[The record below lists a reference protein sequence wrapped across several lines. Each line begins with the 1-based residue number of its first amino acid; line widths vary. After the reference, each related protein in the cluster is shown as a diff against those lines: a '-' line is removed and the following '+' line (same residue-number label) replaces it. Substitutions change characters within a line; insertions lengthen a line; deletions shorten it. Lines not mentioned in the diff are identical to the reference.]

1 MDKHIEGLING
12 QFEYERGMLEFS
24 EQRIE
29 CTLRPGEMLEG
40 SFTVFGPEDKPVEGF
55 VSSTEIRMEVLTPA
69 FSGGQDVIGYR
80 FRAEGLVSGDVIK
93 GDFRII
99 SNRGEYM
106 LPFVVTVELEH
117 VESTMGEIRNLF
129 HFANLAKT
137 DWNEAMNLF
146 YHEDFILLLSGH
158 DAQYRSVYR
167 GLVGAPVSG
176 QSMEEFLIA
185 IKKKKSISYLPDRTE
200 ILLENPDSVN
210 EETLTLSRNGWGYT
224 ELDVRADGDFILLS
238 KERIDEEDFIGNT
251 CRFRFRIEP
260 KKLHAGNNLGSV
272 TFSNAYFRLRVP
284 VTVRVILPGAP
295 RENYLQKKRLT
306 LDLIR
311 LYSMFRLRRIPA
323 QKWLSEAGELT
334 SKMRALDPEDPVPAL
349 YQAHYLITA
358 NRADEGARLLR
369 EQREFSLKQSDTDA
383 VHCYYLYLTTLLDAS
398 DEEITQVQRRIRSA
412 YFGNPTD
419 WRIAWLM
426 QFVSEEY
433 AGSVSAK
440 WDLFKEQYARG
451 ARSRIIYIEALL
463 LCASHP
469 ATLMRLDDF
478 EVAMLRMAVR
488 EKLLPAQLI
497 ERIVYLARGS
507 KRYSVDV
514 FRALCACYEMKSQDE
529 TLTEICSMLI
539 KGARTDAEAHE
550 WYERGIKASLR
561 LTRLYEYF
569 MMSVGADEQGAPAS
583 RIPRSVLMYFSHG
596 SDLDFN
602 TNALL
607 YRYIC
612 EHRDEAGDFYE
623 MYEPRMKEFCAR
635 QISQGRIDETLAFLY
650 RRFLDESMVNAENA
664 HTVLKVLH
672 TSRIRVEHEDITEI
686 VLIYDK
692 LLKERT
698 YPVRDGVAYVPLY
711 GSEYVVL
718 LADKSHRRYAEGLTF
733 DTDKLMLAGRLVQLV
748 SPYITG
754 GEEYVD
760 LFLCEQG
767 SVYSINMEN
776 VAGYRLLSVSPAL
789 EMDCRSEIRQH
800 LIRFYHDNDFTR
812 QLAEAL
818 QEEDPSEMSVQRRN
832 EVLEMMVLFDN
843 ADRALRWMKRF
854 GTYGIDPKIIMRM
867 CARLN
872 DREAYHGDEA
882 VISIIFHTFRR
893 GRYDNTV
900 LEFLVREFSGTVREM
915 RDLWKAAVSFG
926 VEAGPLPE
934 RIIDRM
940 LYSGAYVGERI
951 DIFRAYVQQGAK
963 NEIETAFLAQCAYD
977 HFVRESVTNEFVYR
991 RIGRMLAAGTPLPDV
1006 CGMDYL
1012 KYFAGRRTGEFD
1024 MEVAEGILK
1033 KLVAADIYFPFFS
1046 EYTDI
1051 LPKAGRFSERV
1062 ILHYRTR
1069 PHRRVTAHY
1078 MLHREDGEEDKKAYT
1093 TKRMVEM
1100 YDSIY
1105 VLSFMLFF
1113 GEELQY
1119 YITESSEDE
1128 ATDGPEEQLTESGML
1143 SRSDI
1148 RHLQQNGGRFSM
1160 INDLCVAEA
1169 LKDYETFD
1177 RLIGEYEHVGF
1188 LTEQLFRM
1196 REEE

>member
-1 MDKHIEGLING
+1 MEKHIERLIDG

-29 CTLRPGEMLEG
+29 CTLRPGDMIEG
-40 SFTVFGPEDKPVEGF
+40 SFTVFGPEDRPVEGF
-55 VSSTEIRMEVLTPA
+55 VSSTEIRMEVLTPS
-69 FSGGQDVIGYR
+69 FSGAQDVIGYR
-80 FRAEGLVSGDVIK
+80 FRAEGLSSGDVIK

-167 GLVGAPVSG
+167 GLKGAPRSA

-185 IKKKKSISYLPDRTE
+185 IKKKKSVTYLPDKAE

-224 ELDVRADGDFILLS
+224 ELEVSADGDFLQLS
-238 KERIDEEDFIGNT
+238 KDRIDEEDFIGNS
-251 CRFRFRIEP
+251 CRYRFRIDP
-260 KKLHAGNNLGSV
+260 GGLHAGNNFGSV
-272 TFSNAYFRLRVP
+272 TFSNAYFYLRVP
-284 VTVRVILPGAP
+284 VTVRMIVTPSS
-295 RENYLQKKRLT
+295 RENYLQMKRLT

-323 QKWLSEAGELT
+323 QRWLQEAGEIT

-358 NRADEGARLLR
+358 NRAGEGARLLS
-369 EQREFSLKQSDTDA
+369 EQREFSLKKDGSEA
-383 VHCYYLYLTTLLDAS
+383 VYCYYLYLTTLLDVT
-398 DEEITQVQRRIRSA
+398 DEEIAQVQRQIRSA
-412 YFGNPTD
+412 WYGNPED

-426 QFVSEEY
+426 QFVSDEY
-433 AGSVSAK
+433 TTSVSAK
-440 WDLFKEQYARG
+440 WELFKEQYARG

-478 EVAMLRMAVR
+478 EIAMLRMAVR

-507 KRYSVDV
+507 KRYDEAV
-514 FRALCACYEMKSQDE
+514 FHALTACYEMKPQDE
-529 TLTEICSMLI
+529 TLTEICAMLI

-550 WYERGIKASLR
+550 WYDRGVRASLR

-569 MMSVGADEQGAPAS
+569 MMSVGTDEQGAAAS
-583 RIPRSVLMYFSHG
+583 EIPRAVLMYFSHG
-596 SDLDFN
+596 SDLDYKS
-602 TNALL
+602 NALL

-612 EHRDEAGDFYE
+612 EHRDAGGELYE
-623 MYEPRMKEFCAR
+623 MYEQRIRDFCAR
-635 QISQGRIDETLAFLY
+635 QIAQGRIDETLAFLY
-650 RRFLDESMVNAENA
+650 RKFLDESMVTAENA
-664 HTVLKVLH
+664 HTVLRVLH
-672 TSRIRVEHEDITEI
+672 TSRIRVGHEGIKEI

-692 LLKERT
+692 LLHERT
-698 YPVRDGVAYVPLY
+698 YPVTNGVAYVPLY
-711 GSEYVVL
+711 GAEYVVL
-718 LADKSHRRYAEGLTF
+718 LADRAGRRYAEGITF

-754 GEEYVD
+754 GEEYID

-767 SVYSINMEN
+767 SAYNINMEN
-776 VAGYRLLSVSPAL
+776 VAGYRMLSASNVL
-789 EMDCRSEIRQH
+789 DMDCRSEIRQH

-812 QLAEAL
+812 QLSEAL

-832 EVLEMMVLFDN
+832 EVLELMVLFDN
-843 ADRALRWMKRF
+843 ADRALKWMKRF
-854 GTYGIDPKIIMRM
+854 GTYGIDPKVIMRM
-867 CARLN
+867 CARLT

-882 VISIIFHTFRR
+882 VIAIIFHTFRR

-926 VEAGPLPE
+926 VDSAPLLE

-951 DIFRAYVQQGAK
+951 DIFKEYVQQGASGDI
-963 NEIETAFLAQCAYD
+963 EIAFLAQCAYD
-977 HFVRESVTNEFVYR
+977 HFVRESVTNEFIYR
-991 RIGRMLAAGTPLPDV
+991 RIGRLLAAGTKLPDV

-1024 MEVAEGILK
+1024 LEVAEEVLK
-1033 KLVAADIYFPFFS
+1033 KLTATNRYFPFFS

-1078 MLHREDGEEDKKAYT
+1078 MLHREGGEESEKAYT

-1119 YITESSEDE
+1119 YITESSDAE
-1128 ATDGPEEQLTESGML
+1128 TDDMQEEQLTESGML

-1148 RHLQQNGGRFSM
+1148 RHLQTEGGRFSV

-1177 RLIGEYEHVGF
+1177 RLIQEYEHVGF

-1196 REEE
+1196 REET